1 MNKQD
6 HDFQELVRL
15 LVPINGLAPAL
26 QDQIIKDSEILTFR
40 KRDYVFHQGSRDN
53 YTYYLLEGT
62 LELVASDQLIKKLDG
77 GTGQAFFPVAQ
88 LQPRQMSARATTAI
102 TVLRVNRLL
111 LDKLLSLGG
120 ESGAYDDK
128 SGIEVEVIEGADADW
143 VGSLLQSELFARV
156 PASNISKLLSTMEAV
171 SYKKGDV
178 VVKQGDA
185 GDYYYLI
192 REGRCEVLRNTSS
205 GQEVKLAELG
215 VGESFGEEALV
226 SDSRRNATVRMLSAG
241 TLLRLTKDDFVNLI
255 KNPLISTVSYE
266 QGCDQVSKAGAVW
279 LDVRFRDEHAAG
291 SIAGSMN
298 VPLSM
303 LRAQA
308 AKLDH
313 DKHYIAYCDTGSRS
327 SVAAFVLTERGFEAS
342 YLEGGY
348 FRYIAPA
355 PAPAA
360 GKASGKAGAAK
371 PKQKATAG
379 PDVVEAE
386 PAPAASISVLPNPVA
401 DPTEAEVRA
410 SVLKAEL
417 ARAALAL
424 EEAKRLQAEA
434 EAAKKSAEREL
445 QERLLAERQQLVR
458 QAEKAIEE
466 RLQAERQRLNAEAE
480 AARRAAEKEIEQR
493 LRREREKLDTEARK
507 ATDFLEEARRLKH
520 EIEEQK
526 RAAELEA
533 ARQRQEQEEQL
544 QRIKAEADARL
555 QSEKKRLEELYRRNA
570 EELERIQAMK
580 AEAEATLAA
589 DRQKLEGAARA
600 QLELVQAKLL
610 QQHEQERR
618 LREESEAKLIKEK
631 ERIEAEARRQL
642 EAAHA
647 ELSRKQDHERHLLE
661 EVEAR
666 LAEERRRLEEEA
678 RQRLAAAQAQLLQQQ
693 EQERKLREEAEA
705 RLAEER
711 KKIETEFLR
720 NTAMLELVQREK
732 AAAEAA
738 RRAAAQEA
746 EEIIAEYRN
755 AHEQARLIEQ
765 NRLQEELGKLE
776 DERRKLRAEMEE
788 ARRAREEAEN
798 LQRTVQQ
805 HLKDLQSRQRDLDT
819 TNVAVDQI
827 KMDIQTVKA
836 EAAAAA
842 ERLRDAVRIEER
854 LEQARAAN
862 ERMMEQTY
870 EQQEQLRGQLEKEL
884 SDWISEQEQ
893 QAAAAN
899 KRGRSRTSQSERIK
913 RKAREAKVRTQL
925 HDLYL
930 LEELATVLNQKQD
943 TDKKGSG
950 R

>member
-120 ESGAYDDK
+120 EGGAYDDK

-255 KNPLISTVSYE
+255 KNPLISTVNYE

-291 SIAGSMN
+291 SIPGSMN

-348 FRYIAPA
+348 FRYIAPT
-355 PAPAA
+355 P
-360 GKASGKAGAAK
+360 ASGRAGGKGGATK
-371 PKQKATAG
+371 PKQKSTVADA
-379 PDVVEAE
+379 PVEAE
-386 PAPAASISVLPNPVA
+386 SVPPLPVSVIRNPVA

-445 QERLLAERQQLVR
+445 QERLVAERQQLVR
-458 QAEKAIEE
+458 QAERAIEE

-493 LRREREKLDTEARK
+493 LRREREKLDTDARK

-555 QSEKKRLEELYRRNA
+555 QAEKKRLEELYRRNA
-570 EELERIQAMK
+570 EELERIQAIK

-589 DRQKLEGAARA
+589 DRQKLDRAARA
-600 QLELVQAKLL
+600 QLELVQAQLL

-631 ERIEAEARRQL
+631 ERIETEARKQL
-642 EAAHA
+642 EAAQA
-647 ELSRKQDHERHLLE
+647 ELSRSQDHERHLRE

-666 LAEERRRLEEEA
+666 LSEERRKLEEEA
-678 RQRLAAAQAQLLQQQ
+678 RQRLAAAQTQLIKQQ

-755 AHEQARLIEQ
+755 AHEQARIIEQ
-765 NRLQEELGKLE
+765 TRLQEELGKLE

-788 ARRAREEAEN
+788 ARRAREEAES
-798 LQRTVQQ
+798 LQRTAQQ
-805 HLKDLQSRQRDLDT
+805 HLNDLQSRQRDLDT

-862 ERMMEQTY
+862 ERMMEQTH
-870 EQQEQLRGQLEKEL
+870 EQQEQLRNQLEKEL
-884 SDWISEQEQ
+884 SDWISEQDK

-899 KRGRSRTSQSERIK
+899 KRGRARTSQSERIK

-930 LEELATVLNQKQD
+930 LEELSTVLNQKQEI
-943 TDKKGSG
+943 DKKGGG

>member
-26 QDQIIKDSEILTFR
+26 QDQIIRDGEILTFR

-102 TVLRVNRLL
+102 TVLRINRLL

-120 ESGAYDDK
+120 EGGAYDDK

-205 GQEVKLAELG
+205 GQEIKLAELG

-226 SDSRRNATVRMLSAG
+226 SDSRRNATVRMLSTG

-266 QGCDQVSKAGAVW
+266 QGCDQVARSGAIW

-291 SIAGSMN
+291 SIPGSMN

-355 PAPAA
+355 PAI
-360 GKASGKAGAAK
+360 GKAGGKGGAAK
-371 PKQKATAG
+371 PKQRATTDAAS
-379 PDVVEAE
+379 VEAE
-386 PAPAASISVLPNPVA
+386 SAPTAPLSELPNPVA

-434 EAAKKSAEREL
+434 EAAKKSAERAL
-445 QERLLAERQQLVR
+445 QDRLLAERQQLVR

-493 LRREREKLDTEARK
+493 LRREREKLDSEARK

-533 ARQRQEQEEQL
+533 ARQRREQEEQL

-555 QSEKKRLEELYRRNA
+555 QAEKKRLEELYRRNA

-580 AEAEATLAA
+580 AEAEASLAA
-589 DRQKLEGAARA
+589 DRQKLDRAARA
-600 QLELVQAKLL
+600 QLELVQAQLL
-610 QQHEQERR
+610 QQHEQEKR
-618 LREESEAKLIKEK
+618 LREESEAKLLKEK
-631 ERIEAEARRQL
+631 TRIEAEARKQL

-647 ELSRKQDHERHLLE
+647 ELSRKQDHERHLRE
-661 EVEAR
+661 EAEAR
-666 LAEERRRLEEEA
+666 LAEERRRLEEDA
-678 RQRLAAAQAQLLQQQ
+678 RQRLEATQAQLMRQQ

-746 EEIIAEYRN
+746 EEIIAEYRH
-755 AHEQARLIEQ
+755 AHEQARIIEQ

-805 HLKDLQSRQRDLDT
+805 HLNDLQSRQRDLGT

-870 EQQEQLRGQLEKEL
+870 EQQEQLRSQLEKEL

-893 QAAAAN
+893 QAVAAN

>member
-40 KRDYVFHQGSRDN
+40 KRDYVFHQGSRDS
-53 YTYYLLEGT
+53 YTYYLLEGA

-120 ESGAYDDK
+120 EGGAYDDK

-178 VVKQGDA
+178 VVRQGDA

-205 GQEVKLAELG
+205 GQEIKLAELG

-266 QGCDQVSKAGAVW
+266 QGCDQVAKAGAIW

-291 SIAGSMN
+291 SINGSMN

-355 PAPAA
+355 PAA
-360 GKASGKAGAAK
+360 GRAGGKGGAAK
-371 PKQKATAG
+371 PKPGATVDAAA
-379 PDVVEAE
+379 VEAE

-445 QERLLAERQQLVR
+445 QERLVTERQQLVR
-458 QAEKAIEE
+458 QAEKAIEA

-480 AARRAAEKEIEQR
+480 AARRAAEQEIEQR
-493 LRREREKLDTEARK
+493 LRREREKLDSEARK
-507 ATDFLEEARRLKH
+507 ATDFLAEARRLKH

-533 ARQRQEQEEQL
+533 ARQRREQEEQL
-544 QRIKAEADARL
+544 QRIKTDADARL
-555 QSEKKRLEELYRRNA
+555 QAEKKRLEELYRRNA

-589 DRQKLEGAARA
+589 DRQRLEGAARA
-600 QLELVQAKLL
+600 QLELVQAQLL
-610 QQHEQERR
+610 QQHEQEKH
-618 LREESEAKLIKEK
+618 LREEAEAKLVKEK
-631 ERIEAEARRQL
+631 ARIEAEARKQL

-647 ELSRKQDHERHLLE
+647 ELSRKQDHERHLRE

-666 LAEERRRLEEEA
+666 LAAERRRLEEEA
-678 RQRLAAAQAQLLQQQ
+678 RQRLEAGQAQLIQQQ
-693 EQERKLREEAEA
+693 EQERKLREVAEA

-711 KKIETEFLR
+711 KKIEAEFLR

-755 AHEQARLIEQ
+755 AHEQARIIEQ
-765 NRLQEELGKLE
+765 NRLQEELGKLA

-798 LQRTVQQ
+798 LQGTVQQ
-805 HLKDLQSRQRDLDT
+805 HLNDLQSRQRDLDT

-836 EAAAAA
+836 EATAAA

-870 EQQEQLRGQLEKEL
+870 EQQERLRSQLEKEL

-943 TDKKGSG
+943 ADKKGSG

>member
-610 QQHEQERR
+610 QQHE
-618 LREESEAKLIKEK
+618 
-631 ERIEAEARRQL
+631 
-642 EAAHA
+642 
-647 ELSRKQDHERHLLE
+647 
-661 EVEAR
+661 
-666 LAEERRRLEEEA
+666 
-678 RQRLAAAQAQLLQQQ
+678 
-693 EQERKLREEAEA
+693 
-705 RLAEER
+705 
-711 KKIETEFLR
+711 
-720 NTAMLELVQREK
+720 
-732 AAAEAA
+732 
-738 RRAAAQEA
+738 
-746 EEIIAEYRN
+746 
-755 AHEQARLIEQ
+755 
-765 NRLQEELGKLE
+765 
-776 DERRKLRAEMEE
+776 
-788 ARRAREEAEN
+788 
-798 LQRTVQQ
+798 
-805 HLKDLQSRQRDLDT
+805 
-819 TNVAVDQI
+819 
-827 KMDIQTVKA
+827 
-836 EAAAAA
+836 
-842 ERLRDAVRIEER
+842 
-854 LEQARAAN
+854 
-862 ERMMEQTY
+862 
-870 EQQEQLRGQLEKEL
+870 
-884 SDWISEQEQ
+884 
-893 QAAAAN
+893 
-899 KRGRSRTSQSERIK
+899 
-913 RKAREAKVRTQL
+913 
-925 HDLYL
+925 
-930 LEELATVLNQKQD
+930 
-943 TDKKGSG
+943 
-950 R
+950 